1 MTQTWQSLAYV
12 LCKTTTDWWCVAVTS
27 VVLCNDKLEQAVL
40 SSNNNDRLV
49 VLSNR
54 TSPFMALTEDQQRK
68 FDLTQLAAAWPTQQ
82 FCVLAETTWR
92 CWSYL
97 SDLQHDA
104 CLLINREWEWSEC
117 KPAEPAAAKLQFLSS
132 LLWKRSKCT
141 EWKPL
146 KMKCLDLHSDYQT
159 TAKTTTK
166 LCWKQ
171 TSTTGCSFHSFYF
184 CTKPMN
190 SSSSEHHRP
199 FLCPLQ
205 MDSEGWGVHWNYCVH
220 QKFGHMEKTARVDFQ
235 ERQTTVF
242 KVCT

>member
-1 MTQTWQSLAYV
+1 MVDLLAISILPWSNGRLTVMSILQCKQWQTKWQTSTLHANQCRPVRHQDFAMQTMTQTWQSLAYV

-54 TSPFMALTEDQQRK
+54 TSPFMAPTEDQQRK

-104 CLLINREWEWSEC
+104 C
-117 KPAEPAAAKLQFLSS
+117 
-132 LLWKRSKCT
+132 
-141 EWKPL
+141 
-146 KMKCLDLHSDYQT
+146 
-159 TAKTTTK
+159 
-166 LCWKQ
+166 
-171 TSTTGCSFHSFYF
+171 
-184 CTKPMN
+184 
-190 SSSSEHHRP
+190 
-199 FLCPLQ
+199 
-205 MDSEGWGVHWNYCVH
+205 
-220 QKFGHMEKTARVDFQ
+220 
-235 ERQTTVF
+235 
-242 KVCT
+242 